1 MVFCD
6 IFKPMFNSKKRLF
19 IAINLPKN
27 IKKNIVM
34 EIEKFR
40 YNFTNDVRFLE
51 PENWHITLVFLGYQ
65 PEENLPAILEAME
78 ETSQQFS
85 VQEIEFAGI
94 SYGPIAATPRMVW
107 LNGSEATS
115 KSLSV
120 IKEFLENALVDKGIR
135 FQRESRGF
143 KAHITLARFSQIA
156 KKDLP
161 EIEKKVDWNFLPETL
176 DLMESH
182 LSRNGAKYEQ
192 IGETKFLR

>member
-1 MVFCD
+1 
-6 IFKPMFNSKKRLF
+6 MFNPKKRLF

-27 IKKNIVM
+27 IKKNIAA

-40 YNFTNDVRFLE
+40 YDFTNDVRFLE
-51 PENWHITLVFLGYQ
+51 PANWHITLAFLGYQ

-78 ETSQQFS
+78 KTSQKFS
-85 VQEIEFAGI
+85 APAIALSDI
-94 SYGPIAATPRMVW
+94 SYGPIGATPRMVW
-107 LNGSEATS
+107 LNGSGQTS
-115 KSLSV
+115 KALSE

-143 KAHITLARFSQIA
+143 KTHITLARFSQIA

-161 EIEKKVDWNFLPETL
+161 EIEKKVDWNFLPGTL

-182 LSRNGAKYEQ
+182 LSRKGAQYEQ
-192 IGETKFLR
+192 IGETGFFS